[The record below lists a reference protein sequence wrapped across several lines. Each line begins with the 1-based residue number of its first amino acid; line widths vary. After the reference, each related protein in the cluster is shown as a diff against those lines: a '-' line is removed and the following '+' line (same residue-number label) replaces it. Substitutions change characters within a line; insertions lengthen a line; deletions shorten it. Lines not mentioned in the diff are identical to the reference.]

1 MKNTWALRIPAVFV
15 FIVFAAAS
23 VFGQAVNNAQIHGRV
38 TDAGGAAVAKALVKV
53 TQTASGLVRTA
64 TSDSEGGYSL
74 PYLPVGPYQLEV
86 SAQGFQDYIQKGI
99 ILQVGQDVQ
108 VDVSLPTGGVSEK
121 IEVDANAEMVET
133 RETSV
138 STVIDQ
144 RRIVDLP
151 LNGRQATQ
159 LILLSGAATNP
170 PLTGNDLLS
179 SKNYGNGLNNSSVA
193 ISVAGGQETST
204 SYLLDGGDHNDAFSN
219 VNLPVPFP
227 DALQAVFGD
236 WQLSG
241 ILTHYSGS
249 WFSVLRGND
258 NSLSGIGKDR
268 PNVVGNPNVSNP
280 TVQQWFNTKAF
291 AANAPGTF
299 GNSGR
304 DILEGPG
311 FFTLDPALSRN
322 FRIRERQM
330 LQLRWEAFNAL
341 NHPNFNNPVATFTSS
356 QFGQITSTGDPRVM
370 QIALKYMF

>member
-15 FIVFAAAS
+15 FMVFAAAS

-159 LILLSGAATNP
+159 LIILSGAATNP

-179 SKNYGNGLNNSSVA
+179 SKNYAATAGLTA
-193 ISVAGGQETST
+193 ATYST
-204 SYLLDGGDHNDAFSN
+204 S
-219 VNLPVPFP
+219 P
-227 DALQAVFGD
+227 
-236 WQLSG
+236 
-241 ILTHYSGS
+241 S
-249 WFSVLRGND
+249 WCR
-258 NSLSGIGKDR
+258 R
-268 PNVVGNPNVSNP
+268 PNFKGDSCRRSLE
-280 TVQQWFNTKAF
+280 TGSFQEFLLTTA
-291 AANAPGTF
+291 
-299 GNSGR
+299 GR
-304 DILEGPG
+304 GL
-311 FFTLDPALSRN
+311 AC
-322 FRIRERQM
+322 
-330 LQLRWEAFNAL
+330 
-341 NHPNFNNPVATFTSS
+341 
-356 QFGQITSTGDPRVM
+356 
-370 QIALKYMF
+370 